1 MAKLVVLTQSMA
13 GRSVDLGERTTI
25 GRVEDNSF
33 QIAEPSVS
41 SRHCEILLQGG
52 EVLVKDLNSTNG
64 TFINNEKITE
74 RVLKPGQTLRLGNIE
89 LKLEM
94 AGAPGAPASSPSTP
108 SSPASSAPSAP
119 AATPP
124 PKKEPARAATGGV
137 SMQDLEGGGRTVTA
151 VFDNKSAFTK
161 KKKSK
166 NMAFWIGAAV
176 AILIIAILVIV
187 LIVKGSGSSNS

>member
-25 GRVEDNSF
+25 GRVEDNAF

-64 TFINNEKITE
+64 TFINGEKITE

-89 LKLEM
+89 LKLD
-94 AGAPGAPASSPSTP
+94 APGAP
-108 SSPASSAPSAP
+108 SAPSAP
-119 AATPP
+119 ASPTPGATPAAAPPP

-137 SMQDLEGGGRTVTA
+137 KMDDLEGAGRTVTA
-151 VFDNKSAFTK
+151 TFDPKAFTK
-161 KKKSK
+161 KKKNK
-166 NMAFWIGAAV
+166 NMVFWIGAGV
-176 AILIIAILVIV
+176 VILIIAILIIV
-187 LIVKGSGSSNS
+187 LIVNVKGSSSS